1 MKRSLSFK
9 TMVGM
14 ADPSSKYLASGP
26 EAGAPSPVDEPTS
39 PPRGISVHVVALEAA
54 AASKRLS
61 NHSDVTDETDDEDEF
76 TMIRAGPEL
85 QMRQKRQR
93 SRARALNAAAAL
105 AAAEE
110 LAIHLPDVDR
120 DLINTWDF
128 DSLAMT
134 SEEIRAHVLLMFGS
148 LGLLRV
154 DCETPTHNS
163 VDSDAAAA
171 EGFCTPL
178 ALWNFVARI
187 ETGYNDNPYH
197 NFRHAVDVTH
207 TVYRYVT
214 ITEPRTH
221 VTHVEKFALLVA
233 ALSHDLD
240 HPGVN
245 NAFLVNTKDRLAT
258 LYNDSSVLENSHIAF
273 LYDLIATRQTRHAA
287 VATRR
292 PRPGALPRS
301 DTHVHTGSNAR
312 RHSPSVEGVS
322 SAPGALPE
330 PGANDEANIF
340 AALDDSL
347 YREVRRIIIA
357 SVLHTDMSHHFK
369 MVSQMEVFYELH
381 SEGIAANTRRV
392 KRGIMV
398 DCIYKKEEDRQF
410 LLNVILH
417 AADISNPV
425 KPLDNYGKWS
435 YRVIKE
441 FFEQGDAERELGMT
455 VSPMMDSATVNLAM
469 SQINFIE
476 FVVAPLYAVFGRLF
490 PETSTTLARLVNN
503 RMHYQALLERELDQV
518 PVGEKN
524 VDGSGFVDD
533 AAAPPGAHA
542 GEGKTPEERS
552 KERATTRARFRGM
565 VEKHGI
571 RHGAAGGLLG
581 DSPPFRILMDARTD
595 APLPPALT
603 LEADGWLRRRS
614 TDGEDGTGGGF
625 AAASSSFGSRRGS
638 ASSSNTADG
647 RSRMNSSSS
656 SK

>member
-1 MKRSLSFK
+1 M
-9 TMVGM
+9 
-14 ADPSSKYLASGP
+14 
-26 EAGAPSPVDEPTS
+26 DEPTS

-76 TMIRAGPEL
+76 ARIRAGPEL

-221 VTHVEKFALLVA
+221 FTHVEKFALLVA

-357 SVLHTDMSHHFK
+357 TVLHTDMSHHFK

-518 PVGEKN
+518 P
-524 VDGSGFVDD
+524 GFVDD
-533 AAAPPGAHA
+533 DAAARAPPGAHA

-614 TDGEDGTGGGF
+614 TDGEDGNGGGF